1 MTDTFNPADAGCW
14 MARGRPAHHA
24 HALADAW
31 RRFPDLPN
39 DAPLDARM
47 ARGRERVQA
56 LRPLHEAIGLETER
70 QRQSTNFACIER
82 QIAEGSTDSRNPA
95 ILHARD
101 VHGYDW
107 DAAVAYANGLY
118 AGRAGWESRP
128 PSPPCAGEPDVRR
141 PAYHQGFL
149 DGGGQP
155 DDIFDVARRSFA
167 AAPSE
172 FKCPDN
178 PRVARPLPGQWP
190 GPTDTP
196 APVSWHRR
204 LLILG
209 ASERETGAIGILAML
224 RARPG
229 PEDATL
235 YVIGTEPGLR
245 PHSATIGV
253 IPDDGAA
260 LRERLRQGDY
270 TDLLVVAD
278 DAELRRLDADA
289 DILPLVRTM
298 ERTRNSVLQQRA
310 QFRLWL
316 ARGRAPG
323 DQFAAGHIRWSK
335 MAAGLSGRLGDF
347 TARYAGPAQ
356 HRGHRI
362 IVEDASGGLAHGYR
376 TPLGQELHPEIVIGN
391 KAHAR
396 AAMADL
402 LRQYAASLRL
412 G

>member
-1 MTDTFNPADAGCW
+1 MTDTFDPADAGCW

-39 DAPLDARM
+39 DAPLDERM

-70 QRQSTNFACIER
+70 QRQSANFACIER

-101 VHGYDW
+101 VHGYGW
-107 DAAVAYANGLY
+107 DAAVAYADGLF

-128 PSPPCAGEPDVRR
+128 PSPPRAGEPDVRR

-167 AAPSE
+167 AAPTG
-172 FKCPDN
+172 FTRPDVQ
-178 PRVARPLPGQWP
+178 RTARPLPSQWP
-190 GPTDTP
+190 SPTDTP

-209 ASERETGAIGILAML
+209 ASERQTGAIGILTML
-224 RARPG
+224 CARPG
-229 PEDATL
+229 HEAAAL
-235 YVIGTEPGLR
+235 YVIGTESGLR
-245 PHSATIGV
+245 PVTATTGV
-253 IPDDGAA
+253 VPDDITA
-260 LRERLRQGDY
+260 LRGRLRQGDY

-289 DILPLVRTM
+289 NILPLVRTM
-298 ERTRNSVLQQRA
+298 ERCRNSVLQQRA

-347 TARYAGPAQ
+347 TARYAGRVQP
-356 HRGHRI
+356 RGHRI
-362 IVEDASGGLAHGYR
+362 EVTDVSGELAFGYR
-376 TPLGQELHPEIVIGN
+376 TPLGQALHPEMVIGN

-396 AAMADL
+396 TAMADL